1 MLEIINIIFC
11 LLIFSIFTI
20 VPINIYNN
28 TISKKNM
35 PLNIMIFNLAIN
47 LNVLLILSFLSF
59 KLSLIS
65 KSYLLIL
72 FLILILN
79 YSKITKI
86 IKINFIFLSFLTMA
100 FLVLGIDLSSK
111 LNLGWDA
118 KWFWFIKSI
127 YYFENYF
134 FSDLTNYEFNKYH
147 PHFGSYLWAFFRKL
161 SFLDFEYTGRLF
173 YIFFYLFSLLT
184 ISYYLPK
191 KNTEKVLL
199 FISLILITYNYKF
212 VSGLQEILIFSTLVI
227 ISKLTYEYIQK
238 YDVNKLIQII
248 LFSNLLL
255 WIKAEGIAYFLIY
268 YLSLN
273 FLSNIKIEK
282 KIYINFIAILLILF
296 KFFIYNYFNIS
307 INEQPYFLG
316 YLLNLDL
323 NFIIYKLKYIFI
335 YLSFYSFKNI
345 IFLCVGL
352 FLVFKIKTFFIDE
365 HFKFIFLLFLFNIIF
380 IFSVYVLRDME
391 IIYSLKTTID
401 RIILSSS
408 GFYLL
413 FFSQKFIF
421 ILNKIFDSKF
431 KYKLRS

>member
-345 IFLCVGL
+345 IFMCVGL

>member
-199 FISLILITYNYKF
+199 FISLILIKYKYKF
-212 VSGLQEILIFSTLVI
+212 FSGLQEILIFSTLVI

-273 FLSNIKIEK
+273 FLSNIKIK
-282 KIYINFIAILLILF
+282 K
-296 KFFIYNYFNIS
+296 KF
-307 INEQPYFLG
+307 
-316 YLLNLDL
+316 
-323 NFIIYKLKYIFI
+323 
-335 YLSFYSFKNI
+335 
-345 IFLCVGL
+345 
-352 FLVFKIKTFFIDE
+352 T
-365 HFKFIFLLFLFNIIF
+365 
-380 IFSVYVLRDME
+380 
-391 IIYSLKTTID
+391 
-401 RIILSSS
+401 
-408 GFYLL
+408 
-413 FFSQKFIF
+413 
-421 ILNKIFDSKF
+421 
-431 KYKLRS
+431 

>member
-421 ILNKIFDSKF
+421 ILNKIFDSKL
-431 KYKLRS
+431 KYRLRS

>member
-134 FSDLTNYEFNKYH
+134 FSDLTNYEFNKYN